1 MATLAMLAAILASG
15 IGLYL
20 AAEAAES
27 EELLPH
33 PETVAMA
40 EVPRAAQQGHFK
52 QQRLVFQLAHQA
64 GDRLVR
70 RVYRMNGEV
79 LLVLLPPPP
88 LCKMREVRFMEVL
101 VVEQEGQLVVQ
112 MSSLKVVKAVKQVH
126 MTLEAAVQRVRLE
139 AMDRLVLGRLTLIAE
154 VVAEVDQLLQ
164 PGRWVTAARAVVVA
178 EAEAVAQERTPLLIL
193 AQAETAATAW

>member
-1 MATLAMLAAILASG
+1 MG
-15 IGLYL
+15 
-20 AAEAAES
+20 
-27 EELLPH
+27 ELQPQ

-40 EVPRAAQQGHFK
+40 EVPRAAQKQHFNK
-52 QQRLVFQLAHQA
+52 QRLVLQLAHQA

-70 RVYRMNGEV
+70 KVCRMNGEV
-79 LLVLLPPPP
+79 LLALLPPPP

-193 AQAETAATAW
+193 AQAATAATAW